1 MMSPEQFEQVAQKL
15 DTIIRLVAGNLLKD
29 AESKTQKV
37 EILYGLGISTKEIAR
52 LVGTTEG
59 SVDTMKKRLRKRAK
73 AHKDKPIGG
82 EESVEN

>member
-1 MMSPEQFEQVAQKL
+1 MINPEQFEQLTQKL

-37 EILYGLGISTKEIAR
+37 EILYGLGISTKEIAE

-59 SVDTMKKRLRKRAK
+59 SVLTMKKRLRKRAK

-82 EESVEN
+82 EESAEN

>member
-1 MMSPEQFEQVAQKL
+1 MSEEQFKRLAQRL

-29 AESKTQKV
+29 ADSKTKKV

-59 SVDTMKKRLRKRAK
+59 SVETMKKRLRKRAK
-73 AHKDKPIGG
+73 ADKPIGG
-82 EESVEN
+82 ENSAAN

>member
-1 MMSPEQFEQVAQKL
+1 MMNPEQFEQIAQKL

-37 EILYGLGISTKEIAR
+37 EILYGLGISTKEIAK

-59 SVDTMKKRLRKRAK
+59 SVVTMKKRLRKRAK
-73 AHKDKPIGG
+73 AHEDKPIGG
-82 EESVEN
+82 EKSVEN